1 MKRKRKK
8 VTKTVKAEK
17 ADKLTAKEE
26 PDAPD
31 NRDWYKPFIMQLTEF
46 PNVTRACAFAGVA
59 RQTAYAARDI
69 DKPFKQ
75 AWDECIAAAID
86 GLEEVAFKRAKESSD
101 LLTIFLLKAH
111 RPGRYRETN
120 RHEIT
125 GADGADVTV
134 TLNIGG
140 TSDDGDQDS

>member
-1 MKRKRKK
+1 MRQKRKK
-8 VTKTVKAEK
+8 VTKTGTAKN
-17 ADKLTAKEE
+17 ADKLKAKEE

-31 NRDWYKPFIMQLTEF
+31 NRDLYKPFIIQLSEF

-75 AWDECIAAAID
+75 AWDECIAAAVD
-86 GLEEVAFKRAKESSD
+86 GLEEVAFKRAGTSSD
-101 LLTIFLLKAH
+101 LLAIFMLKAH
-111 RPGRYRETN
+111 RPDRYRETN

-125 GADGADVTV
+125 GADGADLTF